1 MGDVFGAPAVAAL
14 ALPWTLP
21 LAMLVTGF
29 LSGVHCLGMC
39 GGIVGVFSAQRAS
52 PVAVVAR
59 GAAPGSASPRREWP
73 RQLAFNA
80 GRLSTYTVLGAA
92 AGVLGGAGGWLAG
105 TLPWQSALYVLAN
118 LMLILVGL
126 HLAGLSRWLGW
137 FERAGAPLWRHIQ
150 PLAARLL
157 PGRTLGQS
165 YAAGLAWGWLPCGL
179 VYGALAAAAFA
190 GGPLAGAVAMLAFG
204 LGTLP
209 NLLAAGLAAAQLR
222 AFASKRGVRLAA
234 GGLVLGFGVFGLA
247 HAGAV
252 AEGIRRGLLC
262 L

>member
-1 MGDVFGAPAVAAL
+1 MFGAQAVAAL

-21 LAMLVTGF
+21 LALLVTGF

-39 GGIVGVFSAQRAS
+39 GGIVGAFSSQRVI
-52 PVAVVAR
+52 PVAPAPPAR
-59 GAAPGSASPRREWP
+59 DWP

-80 GRLSTYTVLGAA
+80 GRLSTYAALGAA
-92 AGVLGGAGGWLAG
+92 AGALGSAGGWIAG

-118 LMLILVGL
+118 VMLVLVGL
-126 HLAGLSRWLGW
+126 HLAGLSGALGW
-137 FERAGAPLWRHIQ
+137 FERAGLPLWRRVQ
-150 PLAARLL
+150 PVAARLL
-157 PGRTLGQS
+157 PARTLGQS

-179 VYGALAAAAFA
+179 VYGALTAAAFA
-190 GGPLAGAVAMLAFG
+190 GGPLAGGVAMLAFG

-209 NLLAAGLAAAQLR
+209 NLLAAGLAAARLR
-222 AFASKRGVRLAA
+222 GFASRRGVRLAA